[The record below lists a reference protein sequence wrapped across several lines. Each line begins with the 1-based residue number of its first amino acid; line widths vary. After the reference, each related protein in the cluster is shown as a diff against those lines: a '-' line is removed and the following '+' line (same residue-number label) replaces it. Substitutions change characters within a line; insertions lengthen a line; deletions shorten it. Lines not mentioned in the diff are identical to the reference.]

1 MTITRDKFSEDANE
15 LLLYFAIAGGVTAGA
30 LLLLFILVF
39 VLFVKVNRLSTD
51 GKNCFTKS
59 MKLFRSNQ
67 LNRQTSMMADFCYT
81 NPTIV
86 PGELL
91 SRRGFSMYSGSENFN
106 DDFGTKKD
114 YHYGTYHEARSK
126 F

>member
-1 MTITRDKFSEDANE
+1 MEADD
-15 LLLYFAIAGGVTAGA
+15 LLLYFAIACGIAGGA
-30 LLLLFILVF
+30 LLLLFILVC
-39 VLFVKVNRLSTD
+39 VLFVKVRRLSTD
-51 GKNCFTKS
+51 G
-59 MKLFRSNQ
+59 SNQ
-67 LNRQTSMMADFCYT
+67 LNRQTNMMADFCYT

-91 SRRGFSMYSGSENFN
+91 SRRGFSMYSGSDNFN

-114 YHYGTYHEARSK
+114 YHYGSYHEARSK

>member
-1 MTITRDKFSEDANE
+1 MTIMRDKFSEDANE

-51 GKNCFTKS
+51 G
-59 MKLFRSNQ
+59 SNQ

>member
-1 MTITRDKFSEDANE
+1 MEANE
-15 LLLYFAIAGGVTAGA
+15 LLLYFAIACGVIAGA
-30 LLLLFILVF
+30 LLLLFILVII
-39 VLFVKVNRLSTD
+39 LFVKLNRLAAD
-51 GKNCFTKS
+51 G
-59 MKLFRSNQ
+59 SNQ

-106 DDFGTKKD
+106 DDYGIKNKE
-114 YHYGTYHEARSK
+114 HYGTYHEARSK

>member
-1 MTITRDKFSEDANE
+1 MEVDE
-15 LLLYFAIAGGVTAGA
+15 LLLYLAIAGGVVAGA
-30 LLLLFILVF
+30 LLILFILVIL
-39 VLFVKVNRLSTD
+39 LFVKVNRLATD
-51 GKNCFTKS
+51 G
-59 MKLFRSNQ
+59 SNQ

-106 DDFGTKKD
+106 DDYGIKSKQQ
-114 YHYGTYHEARSK
+114 YGTYHEARSK